1 MRQIRSVQAL
11 KTFEAAARHLS
22 FKYAAQELCVT
33 ATAISHQIKTLEAQL
48 GFVLFKRKVRRIEL
62 TDQGYELFNT
72 LRKAFDDIDDTINQI
87 ETRSKRDVVTLG
99 LGPIIGA
106 RWLAPRLGDFWES
119 HPGIDLRLHHITFPL
134 QKSADLFDLAIAWGD
149 GHWPQMEVTPFIGI
163 KLTPVMSPQLPQPA
177 QAADLLQQVLIH
189 ERNRKGWQQWFAQA
203 GVEYDGTTG
212 TTIDD
217 ANLVLQAT
225 LNAQGVSLGILPFVS
240 EDLRNGKLVRPFDL
254 AVDPEFSYH
263 LIYRNKSLDKPAVE
277 AVRDWLLSNTQES
290 AESARAQES

>member
-33 ATAISHQIKTLEAQL
+33 ATAISHQIKNLEAQL

-72 LRKAFDDIDDTINQI
+72 LRKAFDDIDGTINQI

-119 HPGIDLRLHHITFPL
+119 HPDIDLRLHHITFPL

-177 QAADLLQQVLIH
+177 HAADLLQQVLIH

-225 LNAQGVSLGILPFVS
+225 LNAQGVSLGILPFVG
-240 EDLRNGKLVRPFDL
+240 EDLTNGKLVRPFSL
-254 AVDPEFSYH
+254 AVDPELSYY
-263 LIYRNKSLDKPAVE
+263 LIYRKKSLNKPAVE
-277 AVRDWLLSNTQES
+277 AVRDWLLSSIQES
-290 AESARAQES
+290 AEFEHTRAS

>member
-22 FKYAAQELCVT
+22 FKHAAQELCVT

-87 ETRSKRDVVTLG
+87 ESRSKRDVVTLG

-106 RWLAPRLGDFWES
+106 RWLAPRLGDFWAS

-134 QKSADLFDLAIAWGD
+134 PKSADLFDLAIAWGD
-149 GHWPQMEVTPFIGI
+149 GYWPQMEVTPFIDI
-163 KLTPVMSPQLPQPA
+163 KLTPVMSPQLPQPVDA
-177 QAADLLQQVLIH
+177 LDLLQQVLIH

-240 EDLRNGKLVRPFDL
+240 EDLRSGRLVRPFDL
-254 AVDPEFSYH
+254 AVDPEHSYY
-263 LIYRNKSLDKPAVE
+263 LIYRRKSIDKPAVE
-277 AVRDWLLSNTQES
+277 AVRDWLLCNIQES
-290 AESARAQES
+290 FESAPA

>member
-33 ATAISHQIKTLEAQL
+33 ATAISHQIKTLEALL

-62 TDQGYELFNT
+62 TDQGYELFNA

-106 RWLAPRLGDFWES
+106 RWLAPRLGDFWET

-163 KLTPVMSPQLPQPA
+163 KLTPVMSPQLPQPVDA
-177 QAADLLQQVLIH
+177 VDLLQQVLIH

-225 LNAQGVSLGILPFVS
+225 LNGQGVSLGILPFVS
-240 EDLRNGKLVRPFDL
+240 EDLRNGRLVRPFDL
-254 AVDPEFSYH
+254 SIDPELSYY
-263 LIYRNKSLDKPAVE
+263 LIYRNKSLNKPAVE
-277 AVRDWLLSNTQES
+277 VVRDWLLSNIQELS
-290 AESARAQES
+290 EPAWARGP

>member
-72 LRKAFDDIDDTINQI
+72 LRKAFDDIDATINQI

-106 RWLAPRLGDFWES
+106 RWLAPRLGDFWEN
-119 HPGIDLRLHHITFPL
+119 HPDIDLRLHHITFPL
-134 QKSADLFDLAIAWGD
+134 QKSADLFDLAIAWGE
-149 GHWPQMEVTPFIGI
+149 GHWPQMEATPFIDI
-163 KLTPVMSPQLPQPA
+163 KLTPVMSPRLPQPVHA
-177 QAADLLQQVLIH
+177 RDLLQQVLIH

-203 GVEYDGTTG
+203 GIEYDGTTG
-212 TTIDD
+212 TMIDD

-225 LNAQGVSLGILPFVS
+225 LNAQGVSLGILPFVG
-240 EDLRNGKLVRPFDL
+240 EDLRNGRLVRPFDL
-254 AVDPEFSYH
+254 SVEPELSYY
-263 LIYRNKSLDKPAVE
+263 LIYRIKSLDKPAVE
-277 AVRDWLLSNTQES
+277 AVKDWLLANIQES
-290 AESARAQES
+290 PESAPGES

>member
-99 LGPIIGA
+99 H
-106 RWLAPRLGDFWES
+106 S
-119 HPGIDLRLHHITFPL
+119 HFRVVCEAIQSQWNTSSMSAHH
-134 QKSADLFDLAIAWGD
+134 
-149 GHWPQMEVTPFIGI
+149 
-163 KLTPVMSPQLPQPA
+163 SP
-177 QAADLLQQVLIH
+177 
-189 ERNRKGWQQWFAQA
+189 
-203 GVEYDGTTG
+203 
-212 TTIDD
+212 
-217 ANLVLQAT
+217 
-225 LNAQGVSLGILPFVS
+225 
-240 EDLRNGKLVRPFDL
+240 
-254 AVDPEFSYH
+254 
-263 LIYRNKSLDKPAVE
+263 
-277 AVRDWLLSNTQES
+277 
-290 AESARAQES
+290 SARDSNGS